1 MLRSIVLTV
10 AVVLGLS
17 TPATAETFAEPH
29 WGVTFDIPDGWRR
42 ESPGSFVEILRP
54 PAGEAPD
61 AVAVSVQ
68 NAARPADVPAGEGA
82 KAAAARYVA
91 EVKAATQDARILREA
106 DFRWDSDSYLVVG
119 RQVVADFV
127 RQGIALRQWAVFLPS
142 PFGAVVHV
150 WIYTAPQA
158 SFDAWLTKARKS
170 LDSLVPRQP
179 ETAPSR

>member
-1 MLRSIVLTV
+1 MLRCIMLAGAVL
-10 AVVLGLS
+10 LGLS
-17 TPATAETFAEPH
+17 GPAMAETFAEPH
-29 WGVTFDIPDGWRR
+29 WGIAFDVPDGWRR

-54 PAGEAPD
+54 PAGEASE
-61 AVAVSVQ
+61 ALAVSVQ
-68 NAARPADVPAGEGA
+68 NTARPADVPAGEGA

-91 EVKAATQDARILREA
+91 EVKAATRDTRILREA
-106 DFRWDSDSYLVVG
+106 DFRWDSDAYLVVG

-127 RQGIALRQWAVFLPS
+127 REGVALRQWAVFLPS

-158 SFDAWLTKARKS
+158 SFDAWLTRARRS

-179 ETAPSR
+179 ETPPSR